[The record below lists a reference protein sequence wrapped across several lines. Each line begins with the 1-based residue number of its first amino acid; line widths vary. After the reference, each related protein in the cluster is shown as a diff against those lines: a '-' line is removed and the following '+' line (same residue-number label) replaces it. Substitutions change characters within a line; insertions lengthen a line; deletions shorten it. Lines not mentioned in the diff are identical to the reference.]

1 MRYFSVRDIAEITGG
16 RLCGEGNA
24 PVGEIVIDSRLV
36 KPGDLFAA
44 FKGDRVDGHD
54 YTEAAFSSGAACCL
68 VEREPEK
75 RGSSYII
82 VNDVQ
87 SAIEKIGK
95 ACRDHISIPVIGITG
110 SVGKTTAKEM
120 IYAVLSQRWNVLKT
134 DGNHNNQIGVPMTL
148 SRIEREHEAAVIEMG
163 ISGFG
168 EMSLLASMARP
179 TMGVFTYIGHA
190 HLEFLHDLDG
200 VFKAKTEML
209 DYMDDDAPLV
219 INGDDGKLIQLKSRR
234 NVITFGLGEDCDVR
248 AESIHIL
255 PDGRTACA
263 LKYRDMQIDT
273 VIGAYGQH
281 MVYAA
286 AEGAAVG
293 FAMGLSCSEI
303 KNGIAAYKTVGRRGA
318 VTDTGFITLIDDCYN
333 ANPDSMDCA
342 VDSLMKM
349 SGRHVCVLS
358 DMRELGENSPQ
369 MHSEVGEYINSK
381 GVELVLACGEMSRFI
396 CEKLGERAVYF
407 ASKEE
412 LIRQLPRYIQ
422 KGDCVLVKASLGMHM
437 ENAAEALKEMREFE

>member
-1 MRYFSVRDIAEITGG
+1 MKYFSVSNIAEITGG
-16 RLCGEGNA
+16 RLVGEGTA

-36 KPGDLFAA
+36 KKGDLFAA
-44 FKGDRVDGHD
+44 FKGGRVDGHD
-54 YTEAAFSSGAACCL
+54 YIEAAFNNGAVCCL

-75 RGSSYII
+75 RGGSLI
-82 VNDVQ
+82 VVDDVQ
-87 SAIEKIGK
+87 SAIEKIGR
-95 ACRDHISIPVIGITG
+95 ACREKIDIPVIGITG

-120 IYAVLSQRWNVLKT
+120 VYAVLSQRWNVLKT

-148 SRIEREHEAAVIEMG
+148 SRIERGHEAAVIEMG

-168 EMSLLASMARP
+168 EMNLLASMARP
-179 TMGVFTYIGHA
+179 TLGVFTYIGHA

-209 DYMDDDAPLV
+209 NFMDEDAPLV
-219 INGDDGKLIQLKSRR
+219 INGDDEKLIRLKSRK
-234 NVITFGLGEDCDVR
+234 NVLSFGLGESCDVR
-248 AESIHIL
+248 AENIRIL
-255 PDGRTACA
+255 PDGSTSCTI
-263 LKYRDMQIDT
+263 KYGEKRIDAS
-273 VIGAYGQH
+273 IPAYGQH

-293 FAMGLSCSEI
+293 FAMGLDCDEI
-303 KNGIAAYKTVGRRGA
+303 RNGIAAYKTVGRRGA

-358 DMRELGENSPQ
+358 DMRELGENSPE
-369 MHSEVGEYINSK
+369 MHAAVGKYIKNK
-381 GVELVLACGEMSRFI
+381 GVELVLACGEMSRYL
-396 CEKLGERAVYF
+396 CETAGERAVYF
-407 ASKEE
+407 NSKEE
-412 LIRQLPRYIQ
+412 LIEQLPEYIR
-422 KGDCVLVKASLGMHM
+422 KGDRVLVKASLGMHM
-437 ENAAEALKEMREFE
+437 ETAAEALKKMKETI

>member
-1 MRYFSVRDIAEITGG
+1 MKYFSASDIARITGG
-16 RLCGEGNA
+16 ELIGRGEQS
-24 PVGEIVIDSRLV
+24 VGEIIIDSRLV

-44 FKGDRVDGHD
+44 FKGDKADGHD
-54 YTEAAFSSGAACCL
+54 YIEAAFAKGASCCL
-68 VEREPEK
+68 AEHTVEGAG
-75 RGSSYII
+75 GSLII
-82 VNDVQ
+82 VKNVQ
-87 SAIEKIGK
+87 SAIENIGK
-95 ACRDHISIPVIGITG
+95 ACRSSFSIPVIGVTG

-120 IYAVLSQRWNVLKT
+120 IYAVLSQRWNTLKT

-148 SRIEREHEAAVIEMG
+148 SRIEREHEAAVVELG

-168 EMSLLASMARP
+168 EMRLLASIARP

-209 DYMDDDAPLV
+209 EFMEEDAPLV
-219 INGDDGKLIQLKSRR
+219 INGDDAKLVQLKERK
-234 NVITFGLGEDCDVR
+234 NVLSFGLGGDCDVR
-248 AESIHIL
+248 CENIAVL
-255 PDGRTACA
+255 PDGNTSC
-263 LKYRDMQIDT
+263 T
-273 VIGAYGQH
+273 VRYLDKKMDIVIPAYGQH

-293 FAMGLSCSEI
+293 FALGLTEEEI

-318 VTDTGFITLIDDCYN
+318 VTDTGYITLIDDCYN
-333 ANPDSMDCA
+333 ANPDSLTCA

-369 MHSEVGEYINSK
+369 MHTEVGEHIAKK
-381 GVELVLACGEMSRFI
+381 GVELVLACGVMSRYL
-396 CEKLGERAVYF
+396 CDAAGERAVYF
-407 ASKEE
+407 ESREE
-412 LIRQLPRYIQ
+412 LIEKLPEYIQ
-422 KGDCVLVKASLGMHM
+422 KGDRVLVKASLGMHM
-437 ENAAEALKEMREFE
+437 EPAAEALKKLGG